1 MALSQSVQE
10 ALHDAQSSLRNA
22 LAYAA
27 RNERPIVCTS
37 IAEMLAKLDQIEKFD
52 DLFDSLE
59 SKNVDP
65 GNFFGS

>member
-27 RNERPIVCTS
+27 RNERPLVCTS
-37 IAEMLAKLDQIEKFD
+37 IAEMLAKL
-52 DLFDSLE
+52 E
-59 SKNVDP
+59 SD
-65 GNFFGS
+65 